1 MKVPKF
7 ILIIVFLVTITGL
20 ESCGPVIISSRPAQP
35 TPAWFYPNRV
45 VNVRYIYFPE
55 YYVYYDLTLR
65 QYIYLNNGGWVT
77 VNVLPQRFNTVNL
90 RRAKQVRVNNYFG
103 DNIREYHSTRR
114 SNTGSTRRQS
124 NSNSNRRG
132 G

>member
-1 MKVPKF
+1 MKVSKF
-7 ILIIVFLVTITGL
+7 ILVVIPMFTFMGL
-20 ESCGPVIISSRPAQP
+20 ESCGPVIISSRPSLP

-65 QYIYLNNGGWVT
+65 NYTYLNNGAWLT

-90 RRAKQVRVNNYFG
+90 RRVKQVRVKDYYG

-114 SNTGSTRRQS
+114 NNDSSTRRRS
-124 NSNSNRRG
+124 NTNRRHS
-132 G
+132 

>member
-1 MKVPKF
+1 MKVLRF
-7 ILIIVFLVTITGL
+7 VLIVFLLVTLTGI

-35 TPAWFYPNRV
+35 TPDWFYPNRV

-65 QYIYLNNGGWVT
+65 HYIYLNNGVWVT
-77 VNVLPQRFNTVNL
+77 VNVLPQRFNGVNL
-90 RRAKQVRVNNYFG
+90 RRAKQVRVNNYYG

-114 SNTGSTRRQS
+114 SYDSSTRRQS
-124 NSNSNRRG
+124 NNNRRRG
-132 G
+132 